1 LNVREFIDSTRRL
14 LHVTTKPSR
23 DEVSLM
29 VKISF
34 LGVVIVGSLGFI
46 IRVLFLFFN
55 LLPQAQ
61 TGAAATTTAGAG
73 P

>member
-1 LNVREFIDSTRRL
+1 MNVSEFVDSAKRL
-14 LHVTTKPSR
+14 FHVTTKPSR
-23 DEVSLM
+23 DEISLM

-34 LGVVIVGSLGFI
+34 LGVAIVGSLGFV

-55 LLPQAQ
+55 LLPQTQGTA
-61 TGAAATTTAGAG
+61 GTAGAT

>member
-1 LNVREFIDSTRRL
+1 MNLREFIDSTKRL

-34 LGVVIVGSLGFI
+34 LGVIIAGSFGFVIRI
-46 IRVLFLFFN
+46 LFLFLN
-55 LLPQAQ
+55 LLPTPTTGT
-61 TGAAATTTAGAG
+61 TGAT

>member
-1 LNVREFIDSTRRL
+1 MNFREFIDSTKRL

-23 DEVSLM
+23 EEVSLM

-34 LGVVIVGSLGFI
+34 LGVIIAGSLGFI
-46 IRVLFLFFN
+46 IRILFLFLN
-55 LLPQAQ
+55 LLPTPTA
-61 TGAAATTTAGAG
+61 GTTTAGAT

>member
-1 LNVREFIDSTRRL
+1 MNFREFIDSTKRL

-23 DEVSLM
+23 EEVSLM

-34 LGVVIVGSLGFI
+34 LGVIIAGSLGFI
-46 IRVLFLFFN
+46 IRILFLFLN
-55 LLPQAQ
+55 LLPTPT
-61 TGAAATTTAGAG
+61 TGTTPTAGAT